1 MLDRVTHSDFEPL
14 RGAAFGADMPAAPG
28 VGLELV
34 EVCPLRPPPPRRG
47 RPAARHPFSL
57 TFRARTP
64 AYVPQGTYP
73 ITHDRLGRLDVFL
86 VPVGRDDDG
95 LLLEAVFG

>member
-1 MLDRVTHSDFEPL
+1 MLDRVTHADFEPL
-14 RGAAFGADMPAAPG
+14 RGAAFAADLPTAPG

-34 EVCPLRPPPPRRG
+34 EARPLRPPP
-47 RPAARHPFSL
+47 RPGGSAARQPFAL

-73 ITHDRLGRLDVFL
+73 IAHDRLGRLDVFL

-95 LLLEAVFG
+95 LLLEAVFS